1 MEAKKFT
8 GDYIF
13 TIDENKTREIEKCDI
28 PIERFDCS
36 VSYPFQA
43 NVVIY
48 GKHII
53 QYFSRFNPF
62 LAYDGRGIKKTD
74 YVFDCRLN
82 HPGDILIVEL
92 KNAMLVEYAVD
103 SDTGIESIRLRC
115 DWYAGLNDKT
125 IESIIVSNMIQ
136 YAAKEAE
143 KDARKYVESPSD
155 YIGWDNN
162 KEYGIDD
169 VIQDTTFQT
178 LLGGMI
184 GCCGAL

>member
-1 MEAKKFT
+1 MEIKKFI

-36 VSYPFQA
+36 VLHPFQ
-43 NVVIY
+43 VTIVIY

-62 LAYDGRGIKKTD
+62 LSYDGKVIKKSD

-103 SDTGIESIRLRC
+103 PDTGIESIRLRC

-125 IESIIVSNMIQ
+125 TESIVVSNMIQ
-136 YAAKEAE
+136 DAAKEAD
-143 KDARKYVESPSD
+143 KNARKYVASTSD
-155 YIGWDNN
+155 YMGWNN
-162 KEYGIDD
+162 DKEYGIDD
-169 VIQDTTFQT
+169 IIKDTTFQT
-178 LLGGMI
+178 ILGGMI